1 MPLFKGKESKSTPH
15 KAIAYITRED
25 KAAFVSVRNL
35 FEDEDY
41 AEQFEQTQRRYC
53 KGKKYDER
61 KYYHF
66 KLSCDRKD
74 KAHPEYAHAF
84 AEELAARLFP
94 DDECVI
100 ATHTDTQTVHSHI
113 IVNAVNPVTGKKL
126 HFTTREYTAMKDEA
140 NRLGKEMG
148 FSTLDFRKKS
158 KNKRTN
164 EERHI
169 ILKGGTS
176 WKEDLREVI
185 EEAKQTAT
193 TQEAFIAHLK
203 LYCVEVT
210 RSKTEYS
217 FLHPEKK
224 KAIRGHKLG
233 EDYSKEIIDAK
244 IAETRNRRNNNA
256 YGARTIQA
264 INENKHRDLENSL
277 LKEALSISNN
287 KCNSLIETQNTLVED
302 LIFQVEKVKE
312 NNEWHEAQL
321 ESKTNKAVQEIRQ
334 IAQEERKFK
343 SEVSQAIRTA
353 IRGTADEV
361 TAYAKSQM
369 DKSTE
374 NIKRE
379 LAECARELAKQ
390 REDMKE
396 QSLIRKIFF
405 WATPA
410 FLLIQTVLLAFALF
424 A

>member
-94 DDECVI
+94 DDECVV

-113 IVNAVNPVTGKKL
+113 IVNAVNPMTGKKL

-203 LYCVEVT
+203 LYGVEVT

-233 EDYSKEIIDAK
+233 ENYTKKEIEIGIDK
-244 IAETRNRRNNNA
+244 NRHGRSGKA
-256 YGARTIQA
+256 ARTITNDKRGQA
-264 INENKHRDLENSL
+264 QGLGEQPTQRSVGDLERQMQQLNQRAEYAHRGLDFGSQGSETEQREERGHNQQSDVAVQGGTFSAGNGRERVQGENKPRNNGSYSGNS
-277 LKEALSISNN
+277 
-287 KCNSLIETQNTLVED
+287 
-302 LIFQVEKVKE
+302 
-312 NNEWHEAQL
+312 
-321 ESKTNKAVQEIRQ
+321 R
-334 IAQEERKFK
+334 
-343 SEVSQAIRTA
+343 
-353 IRGTADEV
+353 
-361 TAYAKSQM
+361 
-369 DKSTE
+369 
-374 NIKRE
+374 
-379 LAECARELAKQ
+379 
-390 REDMKE
+390 
-396 QSLIRKIFF
+396 
-405 WATPA
+405 
-410 FLLIQTVLLAFALF
+410 
-424 A
+424 

>member
-66 KLSCDRKD
+66 KLSCDKKD
-74 KAHPEYAHAF
+74 NVSSEQAHIF
-84 AEELAARLFP
+84 AEELAARLFS

-113 IVNAVNPVTGKKL
+113 IVNAVNPMTGKKL
-126 HFTTREYTAMKDEA
+126 HFTTREYTAMKDEE

-158 KNKRTN
+158 KNKRTS
-164 EERHI
+164 EEKHI
-169 ILKGGTS
+169 ILKGGVS

-203 LYCVEVT
+203 LYGVEVT

-233 EDYSKEIIDAK
+233 ENYSKENI
-244 IAETRNRRNNNA
+244 ENV
-256 YGARTIQA
+256 
-264 INENKHRDLENSL
+264 INKNGHRPDG
-277 LKEALSISNN
+277 EATGSI
-287 KCNSLIETQNTLVED
+287 TGD
-302 LIFQVEKVKE
+302 
-312 NNEWHEAQL
+312 
-321 ESKTNKAVQEIRQ
+321 
-334 IAQEERKFK
+334 
-343 SEVSQAIRTA
+343 
-353 IRGTADEV
+353 
-361 TAYAKSQM
+361 
-369 DKSTE
+369 
-374 NIKRE
+374 KRE
-379 LAECARELAKQ
+379 QAQGIGRQSAQRSVSDIEREMQQINRQAECAHRGVDFDSGTSSEGQ
-390 REDMKE
+390 SGEPSGNQE
-396 QSLIRKIFF
+396 QHEHSSSGN
-405 WATPA
+405 PA
-410 FLLIQTVLLAFALF
+410 DNSGGKTVQSEHQQPNGKGNSHFSK
-424 A
+424 

>member
-1 MPLFKGKESKSTPH
+1 MPLFKGLSSKSTPH

-74 KAHPEYAHAF
+74 KVHPEYAHTF
-84 AEELAARLFP
+84 AEELAAKLFE
-94 DDECVI
+94 DCECVI

-113 IVNAVNPVTGKKL
+113 IVNAVNPMAGKKL

-140 NRLGKEMG
+140 NRLGEEFG

-169 ILKGGTS
+169 ILKGGVS

-193 TQEAFIAHLK
+193 TQEEFIAHLK
-203 LYCVEVT
+203 LYGVEVT
-210 RSKTEYS
+210 RSKTEHS

-244 IAETRNRRNNNA
+244 ITENRNRRNDNA
-256 YGARTIQA
+256 YGARRTFTESAGGGREIERPTTARSVGDIEQQMQQLNRNA
-264 INENKHRDLENSL
+264 EYAHQGLDFESQRSEVEQREERGYNQQSDVAVQSGTVSVGNGRERVQGENKPRNSG
-277 LKEALSISNN
+277 SYSG
-287 KCNSLIETQNTLVED
+287 NS
-302 LIFQVEKVKE
+302 
-312 NNEWHEAQL
+312 
-321 ESKTNKAVQEIRQ
+321 R
-334 IAQEERKFK
+334 
-343 SEVSQAIRTA
+343 
-353 IRGTADEV
+353 
-361 TAYAKSQM
+361 
-369 DKSTE
+369 
-374 NIKRE
+374 
-379 LAECARELAKQ
+379 
-390 REDMKE
+390 
-396 QSLIRKIFF
+396 
-405 WATPA
+405 
-410 FLLIQTVLLAFALF
+410 
-424 A
+424 